1 MKIVIFSCVT
11 YSVHCLFFS
20 EVVYWPLLALNIYL
34 NIKQDCWCTQL
45 VNGNDAVLMQTNK
58 DKCNGQTSTPTS
70 TLKAYSPLAFLMCCV
85 RFCRKGNK
93 SVLSEVVPTNLIKKR
108 KVKVNCGFFSSVFT
122 NSVKFYEK
130 GDIEI
135 TCESKY

>member
-11 YSVHCLFFS
+11 YSVHCLFLS
-20 EVVYWPLLALNIYL
+20 EVVYWPSLALNVFV
-34 NIKQDCWCTQL
+34 NIKPDCWYMQW
-45 VNGNDAVLMQTNK
+45 VNGSDAVLMQTNR

-93 SVLSEVVPTNLIKKR
+93 SVLSEVVPTNLIKRR
-108 KVKVNCGFFSSVFT
+108 KVKVYCGFFFSVLT
-122 NSVKFYEK
+122 NSVKFHEK
-130 GDIEI
+130 GDAEI
-135 TCESKY
+135 TCKSKY